1 MSMRNPSGS
10 ARVSR
15 AGERVLAVANF
26 AFGSLFIA
34 SIRIPRKDR
43 LGATPKVRAGL
54 AFAREMR
61 ALPNRAIAQH

>member
-10 ARVSR
+10 ARVPR

-43 LGATPKVRAGL
+43 FGATPKP
-54 AFAREMR
+54 ARETR
-61 ALPNRAIAQH
+61 ALPNPAIAQH